1 MIKFDDELLIELGLN
16 DLSLEEKTKM
26 KAHIFETL
34 ETRVGVRLASNMSEA
49 QLNDFE
55 QFINNKDESG
65 AFNWLETNF
74 PNYKEAVADEF
85 NKLKIE
91 IKELAPQIIEA
102 SK

>member
-34 ETRVGVRLASNMSEA
+34 ETRVGVRLASNMSED